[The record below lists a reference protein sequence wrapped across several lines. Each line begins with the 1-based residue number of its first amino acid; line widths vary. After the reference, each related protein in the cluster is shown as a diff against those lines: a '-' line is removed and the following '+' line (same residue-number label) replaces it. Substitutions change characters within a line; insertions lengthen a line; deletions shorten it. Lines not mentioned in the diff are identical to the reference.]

1 MGNDLDL
8 AGSQDGCKDCQ
19 RQKTAISAI
28 LCNSTGNLMP
38 KHLHRAGASSSCW
51 RETCYLCRIAMCST
65 NAASTPERDS
75 LAL

>member
-38 KHLHRAGASSSCW
+38 KHLHRAGAA
-51 RETCYLCRIAMCST
+51 RPVGEKPVTFAGLLCVRLMQLQLRNGTA
-65 NAASTPERDS
+65 
-75 LAL
+75 